1 MGVKA
6 ARRAAGRVRA
16 AGASGAGAAGGAAV
30 LAIRQVD
37 QRGPHKLQWELQR
50 GGETAGGARAVASRH
65 RACHAAS
72 PGHGLLCRSGSG
84 PTGRYT
90 SSCHYILYQNSAV
103 RRRAG

>member
-30 LAIRQVD
+30 LAIRQVV

-50 GGETAGGARAVASRH
+50 GGETAGGPGRLLLVIALVMRLLLVMGCCAGVAP
-65 RACHAAS
+65 APPAATR
-72 PGHGLLCRSGSG
+72 PPVITH
-84 PTGRYT
+84 YT
-90 SSCHYILYQNSAV
+90 KIP
-103 RRRAG
+103 R